1 MFGPFASAQ
10 RKMRQHANNWLEL
23 AEKVEHFRRDILP
36 EQDLTELRQEKGK
49 LKSMVAEKASAGDLK
64 LGIENLEGVLRRT
77 GGTFYPKNSF
87 IEYIEF
93 FLVAAIVI
101 LGIRAFFF
109 QPFKIPTNSMWP
121 SYNGMTGQVF
131 ASEKDEPGKVG
142 QVLRFVTQLAKPHR
156 IDAPVSG
163 EVRIPVIRG
172 FSSQQGETRDFIKP
186 PKTKSG
192 RKWFI
197 FPTQLRVYEI
207 YVGERPV
214 QITVPGDFDL
224 QKVILEA
231 YFDGAEHFPV
241 PDDFPAGKGVFLPT
255 GKKVSRGDRI
265 LSFDILT
272 GDQLFVDRIS
282 YHFAKPDIGDGFVF
296 RTDNI
301 PNLHAMMN
309 GPNEQ
314 YYIKRLIGGPGD
326 TLEIR
331 RPVLY
336 RNGEPIEGSDA
347 FASNAELEEGF
358 PGYRNIGL
366 MGEGD
371 VLEVPADEYLA
382 IGDNSA
388 SSLDGRYWGT
398 IPAKDVVGKPMFI
411 YYPFNSHWGP
421 AP

>member
-1 MFGPFASAQ
+1 
-10 RKMRQHANNWLEL
+10 MRQHAGNWLEL
-23 AEKVEHFRRDILP
+23 ADKVEHFRRDILGS
-36 EQDLTELRQEKGK
+36 DELSELKREKES
-49 LKSMVAEKASAGDLK
+49 LKSMVAKKASAEDLK

-77 GGTFYPKNSF
+77 GGTFYPRNSF
-87 IEYIEF
+87 IEYVEF

-131 ASEKDEPGKVG
+131 HSPEDEPGTVG
-142 QVLRFVTQLAKPHR
+142 KAFRFVTQLAKPHR
-156 IDAPVSG
+156 IDAPISG
-163 EVRIPVIRG
+163 EVRIP
-172 FSSQQGETRDFIKP
+172 RDFLRLA
-186 PKTKSG
+186 KTISG

-197 FPTQLRVYEI
+197 IPAKLRVYEI
-207 YVGERPV
+207 YVDERPV
-214 QITVPGDFDL
+214 SITVPGDFDL
-224 QKVILEA
+224 QKVLLDA
-231 YFDGAEHFPV
+231 YFDGADEFPLS
-241 PDDFPAGKGVFLPT
+241 DDFPAGKVVYLPT
-255 GKKVSRGDRI
+255 GKHVKRGDRI

-282 YHFAKPDIGDGFVF
+282 YHFSKPDIGDGFVF

-309 GPNEQ
+309 GPTEQ
-314 YYIKRLIGGPGD
+314 YYIKRLVGGPGD
-326 TLEIR
+326 ELEIKS
-331 RPVLY
+331 PVLY
-336 RNGEPIEGSDA
+336 RNGEPIEGADA
-347 FASNAELEEGF
+347 FSSNAELEGRF
-358 PGYRNIGL
+358 PGYRNLGL
-366 MGEGD
+366 MEAGQI
-371 VLEVPADEYLA
+371 LKVPNDEYLA

-411 YYPFNSHWGP
+411 YYPFNGHLGP